1 MHDCEEKEMTGNRK
15 KEHLEICLNEDVSSE
30 HNYWDDIKLI
40 HRALPEMDMEDIDTT
55 TLIFGKH
62 LDAPIIISA
71 MTGGYREAE
80 SINKNL
86 AEAASELGIGMG
98 VGSQRQAIE
107 DRSLE
112 STYSVVKDYD
122 IPLVIAN
129 LGAPQFVKQGD
140 KEPFTVEDARRA
152 MEMID
157 ADILAI
163 HLNFLQEVVQPEG
176 DMKARGCL
184 EEIQKLARFLP
195 IIVKETGAGISRG
208 TAMVLRTSKIKGLD
222 VGGLGGT
229 SFSAVE
235 HFRAKNEKNSGKER
249 LGKTFWNWGVPTP
262 VSLIVANIG
271 LPMIATGG
279 IRSGLDAARALAL
292 GASCAGIASRILP
305 FAKESSQAVV
315 EELKLIIGEIRAAMF
330 LTSSKTIPE
339 LEEANCVIVG
349 ETAQWI
355 SGIEML

>member
-1 MHDCEEKEMTGNRK
+1 MHDSEEEEMTGNRK
-15 KEHLEICLNEDVSSE
+15 KEHLDICLNEDVSAE
-30 HNYWDDIKLI
+30 HNYWDDVKLI
-40 HRALPEMDMEDIDTT
+40 HRALPEIDMEEIDTST
-55 TLIFGKH
+55 IIFGKQ
-62 LDAPIIISA
+62 LAAPIIISA

-86 AEAASELGIGMG
+86 AEAAGELGIGMG

-107 DRSLE
+107 DSSLE
-112 STYSVVKDYD
+112 STYSVVKDFD

-129 LGAPQFVKQGD
+129 LGAPQFIPQGE

-152 MEMID
+152 MEMIN

-176 DMKARGCL
+176 DTKARGCL

-249 LGKTFWNWGVPTP
+249 LGRTFWNWGVPTP
-262 VSLIVANIG
+262 VSLMVANIG

-279 IRSGLDAARALAL
+279 IRNGLDAARALSL
-292 GASCAGIASRILP
+292 GASSAGMASKLLP

-315 EELKLIIGEIRAAMF
+315 EELRLIISEVKAAMF
-330 LTSSKTIPE
+330 LTGSKTIRE
-339 LEEANCVIVG
+339 LEEANCVVVG
-349 ETAQWI
+349 ETAEWI
-355 SGIEML
+355 SGLEMR

>member
-1 MHDCEEKEMTGNRK
+1 MHDSEEEEMTGNRK
-15 KEHLEICLNEDVSSE
+15 KEHLEICLTEDVSSE
-30 HNYWDDIKLI
+30 HNYWDDVKLI
-40 HRALPEMDMEDIDTT
+40 HRALPEIDMEEIDTS
-55 TLIFGKH
+55 TLIFGKS
-62 LDAPIIISA
+62 LDAPLIISA
-71 MTGGYREAE
+71 MTGGYKEAE
-80 SINKNL
+80 SINRNL

-107 DRSLE
+107 EKSLE
-112 STYSVVKDYD
+112 RTYSVVKDFD

-129 LGAPQFVKQGD
+129 LGAPQFISQGD
-140 KEPFTVEDARRA
+140 TEAFTVDDARKA

-157 ADILAI
+157 ADILAV

-184 EEIQKLARFLP
+184 EEIGKLARYLP

-208 TAMVLRTSKIKGLD
+208 TAMVLRTSRIRGID

-249 LGKTFWNWGVPTP
+249 LGKTFWDWGVPTP
-262 VSLIVANIG
+262 VSLIEANIG

-279 IRSGLDAARALAL
+279 IRSGLDVARALSL
-292 GASCAGIASRILP
+292 GASSAGIASRLLP
-305 FAKESSQAVV
+305 FAKESSQAVI
-315 EELKLIIGEIRAAMF
+315 EELKLIRSELRAAMF
-330 LTSSKTIPE
+330 LTGSKTISQI
-339 LEEANCVIVG
+339 EEANCIIVG
-349 ETAQWI
+349 ETAEWI
-355 SGIEML
+355 SGLEMR